1 MFVNIKNFSGGDD
14 PTTLFFRK
22 CSQEATLA
30 KRNQDIVNG
39 RRALVSGA
47 SSGIGAAFAK
57 RLAADRYDLT
67 LVARNR
73 ERLESVASALRAD
86 HGAGVRVL
94 PADLTKTV
102 QLRKVERAI
111 EADENLEILVN
122 NAGFGTMGLFAELD
136 AAVEEDEIRLNILAL
151 MRMTRAALPGMI
163 RRHRGAI
170 INVSSMAGLQP
181 GPTTA
186 TYSATKA
193 YVNAFSES
201 IHEELKGSGVQIQVL
216 CPGFTR
222 TEFQQRANI
231 DASALPDIAWME
243 AGDVVDASLAGL
255 NRGDV
260 VCVPGFLNRI
270 LAMTVSSIPR
280 PVARVILGT
289 AARQAL
295 R

>member
-1 MFVNIKNFSGGDD
+1 M
-14 PTTLFFRK
+14 
-22 CSQEATLA
+22 A

-39 RRALVSGA
+39 RRALISGA

-67 LVARNR
+67 LVARNA
-73 ERLESVASALRAD
+73 ERLESLAAELRAD
-86 HGAGVRVL
+86 HRAGVRVL

-111 EADENLEILVN
+111 ESDEKLEILVN
-122 NAGFGTMGLFAELD
+122 NAGFGTMGPFAELD
-136 AAVEEDEIRLNILAL
+136 TAIEEDQIRLNVLAL
-151 MRMTRAALPGMI
+151 VRMTRAALPGMI
-163 RRHRGAI
+163 QRHRGAI
-170 INVSSMAGLQP
+170 INVSSMAGFQP

-193 YVNAFSES
+193 YVNTFTES
-201 IHEELKGSGVQIQVL
+201 LHEELRGSGVQIQAL

-231 DASALPDIAWME
+231 DTSTLPDIAWME
-243 AGDVVDASLAGL
+243 AEDVVDASLAGL
-255 NRGDV
+255 NSGDV

-270 LAMTVSSIPR
+270 LATTVSSIPR

-289 AARQAL
+289 AVRQT
-295 R
+295 RR